1 MLLIKLKPAH
11 LNMKFFTL
19 AFSLLLAI
27 SFSSYAQ
34 NGVPD
39 NYPTAKIYIVDA
51 QNGQEVL
58 ANSDTAIL
66 FKNALIDLVT
76 NTIIVQKQY
85 KHVMGHNAYV
95 ITQTDP
101 SNGNEYQL
109 QETTKVFGS
118 VVTVYTFVYNVD
130 QNKLYYNDPHGAG
143 GDQNLAPQWISQDN
157 MANLNRCQQLGWFNN
172 LSAPQANEQQPQQEE
187 ASAEPV
193 DNDVNATVAPPA
205 LPTYEQPECPQDGYL
220 WQPGYW
226 AYSVDSRAYY
236 WVPGVWV
243 APPSPDLF
251 WTPAYWSFNG
261 FGYFYHAGY
270 WGASVGYYGGIDYG
284 YGYSGRGYYGG
295 EWREGHFHYNTAV
308 VRVNVNVVHNT
319 YVNKTVIVV
328 NQNRNA
334 SSFNGRG
341 GVVAKPT
348 PQETAAMNQPH
359 VKPTPDQNRNQWA
372 ARNDKGQF
380 ASPANG
386 NKPMNIAAP
395 RVPEKSVT
403 ATPNQRPNNAAGN
416 NGNQRGAY
424 NNQNTRPATTGTTNT
439 TNQNPGTNNTN
450 QNTNNPASKPEY
462 NNQNTRPATNNTNTV
477 NQNPGT
483 NTTTPRPA
491 YNNPNARTGTSNV
504 PNQNSGVSIPKGTG
518 SVTPSSNN
526 GHGGT
531 YQNQPYGGSR
541 GTRNPT
547 NNQKPQ
553 PKPQPK
559 SEKQD
564 KK

>member
-1 MLLIKLKPAH
+1 MLLIKLNPAH

-27 SFSSYAQ
+27 SFTAYAQ

-109 QETTKVFGS
+109 QETTKVFGT
-118 VVTVYTFVYNVD
+118 VVPVYTFIYNVD

-143 GDQNLAPQWISQDN
+143 GDQNLAAQWISQDN

-172 LSAPQANEQQPQQEE
+172 LSAPPDNTQQQQTDDTT
-187 ASAEPV
+187 PV
-193 DNDVNATVAPPA
+193 DTTATASTPPPA
-205 LPTYEQPECPQDGYL
+205 LPTYDQPECPQDGYL

-226 AYSVDSRAYY
+226 AYSIDARQYY

-243 APPSPDLF
+243 APPSEGLL

-261 FGYFYHAGY
+261 FGYYYHSGY
-270 WGASVGYYGGIDYG
+270 WGTSVGYYGGIYYG
-284 YGYSGRGYYGG
+284 YGYGGHGYYGG
-295 EWREGHFHYNTAV
+295 EWRSGHYHYNTAV
-308 VRVNVNVVHNT
+308 VRVSVSIHNT
-319 YVNKTVIVV
+319 YVNNTVIV
-328 NQNRNA
+328 NQTTRNS

-341 GVVAKPT
+341 GVIAKPS
-348 PQETAAMNQPH
+348 PQEVQIERQPRIQQ
-359 VKPTPDQNRNQWA
+359 TPDQIRNQRT
-372 ARNDKGQF
+372 ARNDKNQF
-380 ASPANG
+380 ASPTNG

-395 RVPEKSVT
+395 RAPAKSVT
-403 ATPNQRPNNAAGN
+403 ATPNQRPNANPAGN
-416 NGNQRGAY
+416 NGNQRGGY
-424 NNQNTRPATTGTTNT
+424 NNQNTKPATGNGNTNT
-439 TNQNPGTNNTN
+439 TNQNPGTNNT
-450 QNTNNPASKPEY
+450 ASKPGY
-462 NNQNTRPATNNTNTV
+462 NNTKPAANNTNTV

-483 NTTTPRPA
+483 ATTTPRPT
-491 YNNPNARTGTSNV
+491 YNNPNGRTGTSNT

-531 YQNQPYGGSR
+531 YQNQPNGSR
-541 GTRNPT
+541 GGRNPS
-547 NNQKPQ
+547 NNQKQ
-553 PKPQPK
+553 QPK
-559 SEKQD
+559 SQPKNDKSD